1 MAYTCH
7 HRCMLCCCSY
17 RPLKGYRRFTYYSYY
32 IYIYICHA
40 AVLHTSPKSLQTS
53 LRSTLPYQIRAKSRL
68 LGSEGL
74 ASTRWK
80 AFRTCFGLMSFRA
93 ESSVSIAA
101 QLAAQL
107 SKLRSGGCGESLSNP
122 KPWVSGEMAKARTGI
137 NKLKVSIGSERSQNF
152 IWRWQNKHHMQ
163 RNIKKPLIDPPTAK
177 TSRSNVSI
185 RVSTRSV
192 RLVLGPVNKAPLN
205 ILNGIKGPDSRDP
218 NNLLFNL
225 FFLSVGA
232 KTSGWWFVQH
242 IPE

>member
-1 MAYTCH
+1 
-7 HRCMLCCCSY
+7 
-17 RPLKGYRRFTYYSYY
+17 
-32 IYIYICHA
+32 
-40 AVLHTSPKSLQTS
+40 
-53 LRSTLPYQIRAKSRL
+53 
-68 LGSEGL
+68 
-74 ASTRWK
+74 
-80 AFRTCFGLMSFRA
+80 
-93 ESSVSIAA
+93 
-101 QLAAQL
+101 
-107 SKLRSGGCGESLSNP
+107 
-122 KPWVSGEMAKARTGI
+122 
-137 NKLKVSIGSERSQNF
+137 
-152 IWRWQNKHHMQ
+152 MQ